1 MLELAG
7 DKAAAANAK
16 EIVALETQLA
26 KVQWTKVELRN
37 PVKTYNKV
45 EFAKLGRHC
54 SEHRLEPLP
63 HRHGRAT
70 ARPITW

>member
-1 MLELAG
+1 MLKLAG

-16 EIVALETQLA
+16 DILALETQLA
-26 KVQWTKVELRN
+26 KVQWTKVENRD

-45 EFAKLGRHC
+45 EFSKLAGD
-54 SEHRLEPLP
+54 
-63 HRHGRAT
+63 RAGLSIGAATSPTPACT